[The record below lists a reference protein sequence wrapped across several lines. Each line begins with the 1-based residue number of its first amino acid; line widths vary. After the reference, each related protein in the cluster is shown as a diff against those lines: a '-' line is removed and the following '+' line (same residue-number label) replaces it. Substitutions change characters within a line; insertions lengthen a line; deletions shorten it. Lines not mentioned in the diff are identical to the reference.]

1 MTRAAPFAELHALSH
16 FSFGRGASSAK
27 ELFARAKACG
37 YQALAITDECTF
49 AGAVRALEA
58 ARETRIKL
66 IIGTE
71 VVSLDGMKLI
81 FLAQNE
87 PGYSKISAWITR
99 ARRHAEK
106 GSYAFAREAIDAT
119 DGVLAIY
126 LANYQDPAPTIAAHV
141 HWLKQHFPNRAW
153 LGIGLHRQ
161 DFDAP
166 KIARINEIAEQFALR
181 VVACNDVHM
190 HVRKRRL
197 VQDTLTAI
205 RMHCTLAQ
213 ATPYLFPNGERHL
226 RPYAALAAI
235 YPNAWLNESV
245 IIAQLCEFDLG
256 RLSYRY
262 PRELVPDGFTAS
274 SWLRELTRQG
284 SQWRWPDGIP
294 AKVQALIEHEL
305 VLIGELG
312 FEAFFLTVHDIVR
325 FARSRQI
332 LCQGRGSAANSA
344 VCFALGITEIDPAR
358 MNMLFERF
366 ISKERNEPPD
376 IDVDFEHERREEVFQ
391 YIYQKYGRDRAA
403 LAATVIC
410 YRGKSAVR
418 DVGKALGLPLDQLD
432 QLSRCFSWWESSSVR
447 YEKLLT
453 RIKERGFD
461 PDSPLLKRVLHV
473 TMELINAPRH
483 LSQHVGGFVIA
494 DQALH
499 HLVPVENAA
508 MPDRTIIQWDKDDLE
523 TLGLLKVDCLALGML
538 SCISKCLS
546 YLQKYYQRQLSP
558 ALIPAE
564 DAQTYKMIQ
573 QADTVGVFQIESR
586 AQMAMLPR
594 LKPKCFYDLV
604 IEVAI
609 VRPGPIQGNMVHP
622 YLRRRQGLEAIEY
635 SSEDLKIVFERTL
648 GVPLFQE
655 QVMQLVVVAAGFSPG
670 EADQLRRSMAAWQRR
685 GNMDHFRERIL
696 HGMQER
702 GYPVAF
708 AEQIFEQIKGFGSY
722 GFPESHAASFALI
735 TYVSCWLKCHYP
747 AAFTCA
753 LINAQ
758 PLGFYTP
765 DQLIQDLK
773 RHHVPIYPI
782 DIRYSEWDCTLEPYR
797 TADKNQS
804 PQFALRLGLRLIK
817 GFCPDIAQR
826 IHSARQTQAFTSIE
840 DLSQRVLLDSLHQSL
855 LADSGALKSL
865 SGHRHR
871 TRWAI
876 EGLEKRQHA
885 RRNSATSPSQT
896 AAPSQL
902 ALFNSAPIESKA
914 QLPLPSVADDIYAD
928 YASTG
933 LTLGK
938 HPLALIRTRL
948 NAKRCVRSKSLVNYN
963 HQQAIRVAGLV
974 TLRQRPATAS
984 GVTFVSLE
992 DEDGTMNIVVWKQ
1005 IADQAHRIL
1014 LESQLLIIDGRLECA
1029 QGVTHIIAHR
1039 LFDASNWLRDL
1050 HLDARDFR

>member
-1 MTRAAPFAELHALSH
+1 MTKPVPFAELHALSH

-37 YQALAITDECTF
+37 YHALAITDECTF

-58 ARETRIKL
+58 ARESGVKL
-66 IIGTE
+66 IVGTE
-71 VVSLDGMKLI
+71 VILLDGMKLI

-87 PGYSKISAWITR
+87 AGYSKISAWITR
-99 ARRHAEK
+99 ARRSAEK
-106 GSYAFAREAIDAT
+106 GCYSFARESLEEDTDT
-119 DGVLAIY
+119 DGVLAI
-126 LANYQDPAPTIAAHV
+126 LLVNYQDDEQTIAAQV
-141 HWLKQHFPNRAW
+141 HWLKQRFPNRSW
-153 LGIGLHRQ
+153 LGIALHRQ
-161 DFDAP
+161 DFDAL
-166 KIARINEIAEQFALR
+166 KLARITALAEQFALR

-197 VQDTLTAI
+197 LQDTLTAI
-205 RMHCTLAQ
+205 RTHCTLAQ
-213 ATPYLFPNGERHL
+213 ATPHLFSNGERHL
-226 RPYAALAAI
+226 RQYAALAAI
-235 YPNAWLNESV
+235 YPKAWLDESV
-245 IIAQLCEFDLG
+245 IIADQCQFDLG

-262 PRELVPDGFTAS
+262 PRELVPDGFNAS

-284 SQWRWPDGIP
+284 SQWRWPAGTP
-294 AKVQALIEHEL
+294 AKAQALIEHEL
-305 VLIGELG
+305 ALIAELG

-358 MNMLFERF
+358 MSMLFERF

-391 YIYQKYGRDRAA
+391 YIYQKYGRERAA

-432 QLSRCFSWWESSSVR
+432 QLSRCFSWWESSATR
-447 YEKLLT
+447 HEKLIERL
-453 RIKERGFD
+453 KERGFD
-461 PDSPLLKRVLHV
+461 PDSPLLKRVLNV

-546 YLQKYYQRQLSP
+546 YIEKYYQRPLSP

-564 DAQTYKMIQ
+564 DAQTYAMIQ
-573 QADTVGVFQIESR
+573 RADTVGVFQIESR

-594 LKPKCFYDLV
+594 LKPRCFYDLV

-622 YLRRRQGLEAIEY
+622 YLRRRQGLEAIDY
-635 SSEDLKIVFERTL
+635 PSEDLKAVFERTL

-655 QVMQLVVVAAGFSPG
+655 QVMQLAIVAAGFSPG

-685 GNMDHFRERIL
+685 GGLDHFRERIL
-696 HGMQER
+696 SGMHER
-702 GYPVAF
+702 GYPLAF
-708 AEQIFEQIKGFGSY
+708 AEQVFEQIKGFGSY

-765 DQLIQDLK
+765 DQLLQDLK
-773 RHHVPIYPI
+773 RHQVPIYPI
-782 DIRYSEWDCTLEPYR
+782 DIRYSEWDCTLEPSQV
-797 TADKNQS
+797 AQS
-804 PQFALRLGLRLIK
+804 AVEQKWALRLGFRLIS
-817 GFCPDIAQR
+817 GFHPDVATR
-826 IHSARQTQAFTSIE
+826 IQNARQTQAFTSIE
-840 DLSQRVLLDSLHQSL
+840 DLSQRAELDQLHQSL
-855 LADSGALKSL
+855 LADSGALKSI

-876 EGLEKRQHA
+876 EGLEKQQRTN
-885 RRNSATSPSQT
+885 RSNSTQS

-902 ALFNSAPIESKA
+902 SLFSTAPAESKA
-914 QLPLPSVADDIYAD
+914 QLPLPSIADDVYAD

-938 HPLALIRTRL
+938 HPLALIRARL
-948 NAKRCVRSKSLVNYN
+948 NAKRCVRSKLLVNYRN
-963 HQQAIRVAGLV
+963 YQSIRVAGLV
-974 TLRQRPATAS
+974 TMRQRPATAS

-1005 IADQAHRIL
+1005 LADQARRTL
-1014 LESQLLIIDGRLECA
+1014 LESQLLIIDGRLESA
-1029 QGVTHIIAHR
+1029 QGVTHIIAQK
-1039 LFDASNWLRDL
+1039 LFDASNWLLDL
-1050 HLDARDFR
+1050 QLSARDFH